1 MKLALAASSELIVGA
16 MLLVLATH
24 GTHVYR
30 GGEATYTFAVF
41 VRKVMG
47 INREDCRRSDLILQ
61 PTN

>member
-41 VRKVMG
+41 VRKVRK
-47 INREDCRRSDLILQ
+47 IRPPLYVLWE
-61 PTN
+61 